1 MTEPNSRRGP
11 ILRLPLFGLLFLII
25 ATSVAARPRSGGP
38 NLQASP
44 TPAPT
49 KKSVGQDDAIFAT
62 PAKDLLLRAEGEH
75 KADALAHFVEGMS
88 LEENGEMDKALAAYR
103 KVLNVDP
110 GQADLAS
117 RVAVLLARQDD
128 FPQAIDVLKDAIKAN
143 PNASQPLLQL
153 AFIYAKYLRR
163 TDQALDY
170 VNRAIALDPQNIDA
184 YERLCEIA
192 LAAGDEKKAL
202 QSLDRAAAVPNDDP
216 VFWARL
222 GKLYASIV
230 IRLER
235 QPTADQTA
243 RIRGAR

>member
-88 LEENGEMDKALAAYR
+88 LEENGEMDKAQR
-103 KVLNVDP
+103 P
-110 GQADLAS
+110 
-117 RVAVLLARQDD
+117 
-128 FPQAIDVLKDAIKAN
+128 I
-143 PNASQPLLQL
+143 
-153 AFIYAKYLRR
+153 AK
-163 TDQALDY
+163 
-170 VNRAIALDPQNIDA
+170 
-184 YERLCEIA
+184 C
-192 LAAGDEKKAL
+192 
-202 QSLDRAAAVPNDDP
+202 SM
-216 VFWARL
+216 
-222 GKLYASIV
+222 S
-230 IRLER
+230 
-235 QPTADQTA
+235 
-243 RIRGAR
+243 IRGKRIWPLGSRSSLPDRMIFRRQSTF